1 MGWLRPSPAYG
12 HTVRQEADF
21 TSVFLAQLTALGLRF
36 EVDSLCFGLVFKADD
51 LRIHPCDL
59 PTEAAPV
66 ISRDSSAPCLFSEA
80 AVGCKSPWGEDASR
94 SFRTY
99 SITRETLAPSVRC
112 LGVREREP
120 CRSSFPHFSA
130 AALGAPVVPKESCTC
145 TDGADASCTEQASR
159 LLLFFHGC
167 F

>member
-66 ISRDSSAPCLFSEA
+66 ISRDSSTPCLFSEA
-80 AVGCKSPWGEDASR
+80 AVGCKSSWDEDASR

-99 SITRETLAPSVRC
+99 SITRETLAPSVRAW
-112 LGVREREP
+112 G
-120 CRSSFPHFSA
+120 
-130 AALGAPVVPKESCTC
+130 
-145 TDGADASCTEQASR
+145 
-159 LLLFFHGC
+159 
-167 F
+167 